1 MSSLTIIIPTANRPK
16 KLKRTLK
23 QYKEFLSSNI
33 KFYILDGGKED
44 VSKQINLSLPKN
56 FFFLKYNPTT
66 TFTKRIFDFISNY
79 EIDTKY
85 VCIGNDEDVLFS
97 SYLKNSINFLEKN
110 KDFSGYYGSVITF
123 LKPLLFI
130 PRVSFQKSTPQ
141 VDLFIDSDN
150 SVERIMSYLTLNSNV
165 VPFTYYSTRR
175 TKDFLNLYKKI
186 NSLKLNEMSEEL
198 LDQIHI
204 AYSGKMFFN
213 NEIMIIR
220 DESKVNYK
228 IEKVRM
234 DPIEII
240 PESDIKKILDF
251 LNQNYTLEFRSI
263 ELFLN
268 AIFKNKLFL
277 YLTSSGYKVPKKR
290 SIFGKKI
297 SKWTN
302 IYLKISMVLLEV
314 VQYFYLKFYSLSNK
328 ELLKA
333 VNKVQKSIK
342 VN

>member
-1 MSSLTIIIPTANRPK
+1 
-16 KLKRTLK
+16 
-23 QYKEFLSSNI
+23 
-33 KFYILDGGKED
+33 
-44 VSKQINLSLPKN
+44 
-56 FFFLKYNPTT
+56 
-66 TFTKRIFDFISNY
+66 
-79 EIDTKY
+79 
-85 VCIGNDEDVLFS
+85 
-97 SYLKNSINFLEKN
+97 
-110 KDFSGYYGSVITF
+110 
-123 LKPLLFI
+123 
-130 PRVSFQKSTPQ
+130 
-141 VDLFIDSDN
+141 
-150 SVERIMSYLTLNSNV
+150 
-165 VPFTYYSTRR
+165 STRR

>member
-1 MSSLTIIIPTANRPK
+1 VSSLTIIIPTANRPK

-240 PESDIKKILDF
+240 PESDIKKI
-251 LNQNYTLEFRSI
+251 
-263 ELFLN
+263 
-268 AIFKNKLFL
+268 
-277 YLTSSGYKVPKKR
+277 
-290 SIFGKKI
+290 
-297 SKWTN
+297 
-302 IYLKISMVLLEV
+302 
-314 VQYFYLKFYSLSNK
+314 
-328 ELLKA
+328 
-333 VNKVQKSIK
+333 
-342 VN
+342 